1 MRIHEQSAPIRHTS
15 SVNEQTMKLLEP
27 FQFKSLTLRNRMV
40 MGAMHTR
47 IETLDRPVER
57 MTAFFEARA
66 KGEVGLILTGGFAPN
81 EVGKMERD
89 APVMDAH
96 TPLEHHLPVTDA
108 VHAAGSHI
116 VMQLLHAGRYA
127 KHDQCVAPSAIRA
140 PINRHIPRAM
150 TPEDIRSTIM
160 DFAVAAK
167 RAQEAGYDGVEIMGS
182 EGYLLNEFT
191 CRATNTRADD
201 YGGSFANRIRL
212 PIEIVQAIR
221 LATGPTFLIVFRLS
235 SIDLVEGGMTGE
247 ETAEYAR
254 ALEQAGVD
262 MLNTGIGWHEAAI
275 PTIAQSVPRAAWA
288 FAIRNIKQAITIP
301 VIASNRINT
310 PEVAEALLAD
320 GTCDFVSMARP
331 FLADPDFAKKV
342 RLGLSDRI
350 NTCIGC
356 NQACLDHIFTERTAT
371 CMVNPFAGREL
382 DLVVQPAAQ
391 RRRIAVVGGGAAG
404 MACASQAAARGHH
417 VTLFEAQSSLGGQVN
432 LAKVVPGKSEFNE
445 MLRYFRLKLQDTGV
459 DVRLNTTVT
468 TAHLAQAG
476 FDDIVIATGVTP
488 RVPQIQGIDHPSVVR
503 YDEVLSGKVTV
514 GHRVAIL
521 GAGGIGFD
529 MAEYLVGDPA
539 AALVPQQF
547 LQDWRV
553 DVSLVQPGGLS
564 SATAPSSSHSRR
576 QVHLFQRK
584 ADKPGATLGK
594 STGWI
599 LKAKLRKARVTM
611 VSGVIYERIDD
622 EGLHYSLEGQQ
633 HCLPVDH
640 VVLCTGQESNLSL
653 MMAMRQAGITPYV
666 IGGAQLASE
675 LDAVRAIDEGT
686 RLGLTI

>member
-1 MRIHEQSAPIRHTS
+1 
-15 SVNEQTMKLLEP
+15 MKLLEP
-27 FQFKSLTLRNRMV
+27 FHFKSLTVRNRMV

-66 KGEVGLILTGGFAPN
+66 KGEAGLILTGGFAPN
-81 EVGKMERD
+81 AVGKMEVD
-89 APVMDAH
+89 APVMDVN
-96 TPLEHHLPVTDA
+96 TPLEHHRPITDA
-108 VHAAGSHI
+108 IHAAGSRI

-140 PINRHIPRAM
+140 PINRYTPREM
-150 TPEDIRSTIM
+150 TLADIQSTIE
-160 DFAVAAK
+160 DFAASAK

-191 CRATNTRADD
+191 CRATNAREDA
-201 YGGSFANRIRL
+201 YGGSFENRIRL
-212 PIEIVQAIR
+212 PLEIVRAVR
-221 LATGPTFLIVFRLS
+221 AATGPDFLMVFRIS

-247 ETAEYAR
+247 ETADYAQ
-254 ALEQAGVD
+254 ALERAGVD
-262 MLNTGIGWHEAAI
+262 ILNTGIGWHEAAI

-288 FAIRNIKQAITIP
+288 FAIRNIKQAVTIP

-310 PEVAEALLAD
+310 PDVAEALLAD

-342 RLGLSDRI
+342 RLGQSDRI

-382 DLVVQPAAQ
+382 DLVVQPAAT

-404 MACASQAAARGHH
+404 MACASQAAARGHQ
-417 VTLFEAQSSLGGQVN
+417 VTLFESQFSLGGQVN
-432 LAKVVPGKSEFNE
+432 LARAVPGKSEFNE
-445 MLRYFRLKLQDTGV
+445 MLRYFQLRLQDTGV
-459 DVRLNTTVT
+459 EVRLNTPASLDT
-468 TAHLAQAG
+468 LKQLD
-476 FDDIVIATGVTP
+476 FDEIVIATGVTP
-488 RVPQIQGIDHPSVVR
+488 RVPQIEGIDHPSVVR
-503 YDEVLSGKVTV
+503 YDDVLSGKVTV
-514 GHRVAIL
+514 GQRVAIL

-529 MAEYLVGDPA
+529 MAEYLVGDQEA
-539 AALVPQQF
+539 ASDPNRF
-547 LQDWRV
+547 LQDWGV
-553 DVSLVQPGGLS
+553 DASMQQPGGL
-564 SATAPSSSHSRR
+564 TARKTPSQPHTGR

-584 ADKPGATLGK
+584 PEKPGTTLGK

-599 LKAKLRKARVTM
+599 LKAKLRKAQVSMVT
-611 VSGVIYERIDD
+611 GVTYEKIDD
-622 EGLHYSLEGQQ
+622 AGLHYRAQDQS

-653 MMAMRQAGITPYV
+653 MNALNEAGIKTHT
-666 IGGAQLASE
+666 IGGAHIASE

-686 RLGLTI
+686 RLGLRL

>member
-1 MRIHEQSAPIRHTS
+1 
-15 SVNEQTMKLLEP
+15 
-27 FQFKSLTLRNRMV
+27 

-57 MTAFFEARA
+57 MRAFFESRA
-66 KGEVGLILTGGFAPN
+66 NGEVGLILTGGYAPN
-81 EVGKMERD
+81 PVGKMEHD
-89 APVMDAH
+89 APLMDAH
-96 TPLEHHLPVTDA
+96 TPLAHHRPITDV
-108 VHAAGSHI
+108 VHAAGSRI

-127 KHDQCVAPSAIRA
+127 KHDQCVAPSALRA
-140 PINRHIPRAM
+140 PINRHAPRAM
-150 TPEDIRSTIM
+150 TIEEIRSTVQ
-160 DFAVAAK
+160 DFAVSAK

-191 CRATNTRADD
+191 SHATNVREDE
-201 YGGSFANRIRL
+201 YGGSFTNRIRL
-212 PIEIVQAIR
+212 PIEIVKAIR
-221 LATGPTFLIVFRLS
+221 QATGPNFLIVFRIS
-235 SIDLVEGGMTGE
+235 SIDLVEGGMNGQ

-262 MLNTGIGWHEAAI
+262 LLNTGIGWHEAAI
-275 PTIAQSVPRAAWA
+275 PTIAQSVPRAAWT
-288 FAIRNIKQAITIP
+288 FAIRNIKQAVSIP

-310 PEVAEALLAD
+310 PEVAEALLVD

-342 RLGLSDRI
+342 RLGQSDRI

-382 DLVVQPAAQ
+382 DLVIQPTPQ

-404 MACASQAAARGHH
+404 MACATQAAARGHH
-417 VTLFEAQSSLGGQVN
+417 VTLFEAQSNLGGQVN

-468 TAHLAQAG
+468 TAHLTQAG

-488 RVPQIQGIDHPSVVR
+488 RVPQIHGIDHPSVVR

-514 GHRVAIL
+514 GQRVAIL

-547 LQDWRV
+547 LQDWGV

-599 LKAKLRKARVTM
+599 LKAKLRKAQVTM
-611 VSGVIYERIDD
+611 VSGVTYDRIDD

-653 MMAMRQAGITPYV
+653 MTAMKQAGITPHV
-666 IGGAQLASE
+666 IGGAKLASE

>member
-1 MRIHEQSAPIRHTS
+1 
-15 SVNEQTMKLLEP
+15 MKLLEP
-27 FQFKSLTLRNRMV
+27 FHFKSFTLRNRMV

-66 KGEVGLILTGGFAPN
+66 KGEAGLILTGGFAPN
-81 EVGKMERD
+81 AIGKMEAD
-89 APVMDAH
+89 APVMDVH
-96 TPLEHHLPVTDA
+96 TPLEHHQPITDA
-108 VHAAGSHI
+108 VHAAGSRI

-127 KHDQCVAPSAIRA
+127 KHDECVAPSAIRA
-140 PINRHIPRAM
+140 PINRHTPRAM
-150 TPEDIRSTIM
+150 TLEDIASTIK
-160 DFAVAAK
+160 DFAASAK
-167 RAQEAGYDGVEIMGS
+167 RAQDAGYDGVEIMGS

-191 CRATNTRADD
+191 SQATNAREDE
-201 YGGSFANRIRL
+201 YGGLFDNRTRL
-212 PIEIVQAIR
+212 SLEIVRAVR
-221 LATGPTFLIVFRLS
+221 AVTGSGFLIVFRIS
-235 SIDLVEGGMTGE
+235 SIDLVDGGMTGV
-247 ETAEYAR
+247 ETADYAR

-262 MLNTGIGWHEAAI
+262 ILNTGIGWHEAAI

-288 FAIRNIKQAITIP
+288 FAIRNIKQAVAIP

-310 PEVAEALLAD
+310 PEVAEALLVD

-331 FLADPDFAKKV
+331 FLADPEFAKKV
-342 RLGLSDRI
+342 RLGQSDRI

-382 DLVVQPAAQ
+382 DLVVQPAST

-404 MACASQAAARGHH
+404 MACASQAAARGHQ
-417 VTLFEAQSSLGGQVN
+417 VTLFEAQPSLGGQVN
-432 LAKVVPGKSEFNE
+432 LAKTVPGKSEFNE
-445 MLRYFRLKLQDTGV
+445 MLRYFQLRLQDTGV
-459 DVRLNTTVT
+459 EVRLNTPASPETLKQLGV
-468 TAHLAQAG
+468 
-476 FDDIVIATGVTP
+476 DEIVIATGVTP
-488 RVPQIQGIDHPSVVR
+488 RVPQIEGIDHPSVVR

-514 GHRVAIL
+514 GQRVAIL

-529 MAEYLVGDPA
+529 MAEYLVGDEDA
-539 AALVPQQF
+539 ARDLARF
-547 LQDWRV
+547 LKDWGV
-553 DVSLVQPGGLS
+553 DASMAQPGGL
-564 SATAPSSSHSRR
+564 TAGKTPSQPHTSR

-584 ADKPGATLGK
+584 PDKPGATLGK

-599 LKAKLRKARVTM
+599 LKAKLRKAQVTM
-611 VSGVIYERIDD
+611 VTGVQYERIDD
-622 EGLHYSLEGQQ
+622 EGLHYTLQGQP

-653 MMAMRQAGITPYV
+653 MKALKEDGITAHA
-666 IGGAQLASE
+666 IGGAHIASE

-686 RLGLTI
+686 RLGLRL

>member
-1 MRIHEQSAPIRHTS
+1 
-15 SVNEQTMKLLEP
+15 MKLLEP
-27 FQFKSLTLRNRMV
+27 FQFKSITLRNRMV

-66 KGEVGLILTGGFAPN
+66 KGEAGLILTGGFAPN
-81 EVGKMERD
+81 AAGKMEPD

-96 TPLEHHLPVTDA
+96 TPLKHHQPITAA
-108 VHAAGSHI
+108 VHAAGSRI

-127 KHDQCVAPSAIRA
+127 KHDACLAPSAIRA
-140 PINRHIPRAM
+140 PINRHTPRAM
-150 TPEDIRSTIM
+150 TTEDIQATIA
-160 DFAVAAK
+160 DFAASAK

-191 CRATNTRADD
+191 SQATNAREDE
-201 YGGSFANRIRL
+201 YGGSFDNRIRL
-212 PIEIVQAIR
+212 PLEIVRAIR
-221 LATGPTFLIVFRLS
+221 AATGSDFLIVFRIS
-235 SIDLVEGGMTGE
+235 SIDLVDGGMTGDQ
-247 ETAEYAR
+247 TADYAR
-254 ALEQAGVD
+254 SLQQAGVD

-288 FAIRNIKQAITIP
+288 FAIRNIKQAVTIP

-342 RLGLSDRI
+342 RLGQSDRI

-382 DLVVQPAAQ
+382 DLVTQPAAR

-404 MACASQAAARGHH
+404 MACASQAAARGHR
-417 VTLFEAQSSLGGQVN
+417 VTLFEAQPSLGGQVN
-432 LAKVVPGKSEFNE
+432 LAKAVPGKSEFNE
-445 MLRYFRLKLQDTGV
+445 MLRYFRHRLQDTGV
-459 DVRLNTTVT
+459 EVRLNTPATVET
-468 TAHLAQAG
+468 LAQSGG
-476 FDDIVIATGVTP
+476 FDDIVIATGVVP
-488 RVPQIQGIDHPSVVR
+488 RVPRIDGINHRSVVR
-503 YDEVLSGKVTV
+503 YDEVLSGKVIV
-514 GHRVAIL
+514 GQRVAIL

-529 MAEYLVGDPA
+529 MAEFLVGDEESARDPGK
-539 AALVPQQF
+539 F
-547 LQDWRV
+547 LQDWGV
-553 DVSLVQPGGLS
+553 DAGMQQPGGLTGS
-564 SATAPSSSHSRR
+564 HVKAPSHTCRE
-576 QVHLFQRK
+576 VHMFQRK
-584 ADKPGATLGK
+584 PDKPGATLGK

-599 LKAKLRKARVTM
+599 LKAKLRKAGVNMVT
-611 VSGVIYERIDD
+611 GVTYERVDD
-622 EGLHYSLEGQQ
+622 DGLHYSVQGQP

-640 VVLCTGQESNLSL
+640 VVLCTGQESNLKL
-653 MMAMRQAGITPYV
+653 LQALKQAGITAHA
-666 IGGAQLASE
+666 IGGAHIASE

-686 RLGLTI
+686 RLGLRL